1 MFPHLFPFPW
11 IPYFIR
17 HNIKIKLVHYSTI
30 ASKCSTE
37 RKSHTALT
45 LNQKLEII
53 KHSEEVMLKAEIG
66 QKLGFLYQ
74 TVSQVVNKMEKFLK
88 EIKSTIPV
96 NTQMVR
102 KLNRLIAN
110 IETVLEV
117 WREDQT
123 SHNIPLS

>member
-1 MFPHLFPFPW
+1 M
-11 IPYFIR
+11 
-17 HNIKIKLVHYSTI
+17 

-37 RKSHTALT
+37 IKSHTALT
-45 LNQKLEII
+45 LNQKLETI

-74 TVSQVVNKMEKFLK
+74 TVSQVLNKMEKSLK
-88 EIKSTIPV
+88 EIKSTIPM

-110 IETVLEV
+110 IEKVLEV

-123 SHNIPLS
+123 RHNIPLS

>member
-1 MFPHLFPFPW
+1 M
-11 IPYFIR
+11 
-17 HNIKIKLVHYSTI
+17 

-37 RKSHTALT
+37 IKSHTALT
-45 LNQKLEII
+45 LNQKLETI

-74 TVSQVVNKMEKFLK
+74 TVSQVLNKMEKSLK

-110 IETVLEV
+110 IEKVLEV

-123 SHNIPLS
+123 RHNIPLS

>member
-1 MFPHLFPFPW
+1 M
-11 IPYFIR
+11 
-17 HNIKIKLVHYSTI
+17 

-37 RKSHTALT
+37 IKSHTALT
-45 LNQKLEII
+45 LNQKLETI

-74 TVSQVVNKMEKFLK
+74 TVSQVLNKMEKSLK

-110 IETVLEV
+110 IEKGLEV

-123 SHNIPLS
+123 RHNIPLS

>member
-1 MFPHLFPFPW
+1 M
-11 IPYFIR
+11 
-17 HNIKIKLVHYSTI
+17 

>member
-1 MFPHLFPFPW
+1 M
-11 IPYFIR
+11 
-17 HNIKIKLVHYSTI
+17 

-37 RKSHTALT
+37 IKSHTALT
-45 LNQKLEII
+45 LNQKLETI

-74 TVSQVVNKMEKFLK
+74 TVSPVLNKMEKSLK

-110 IETVLEV
+110 IEKVLEV

-123 SHNIPLS
+123 RHNIPLS